1 MNSNAQVSRRR
12 KAAFASFIGTAIEWY
27 DFYVFSVAAALVL
40 GPVFFPSNDPVA
52 GIAAS
57 FATYAVGFVARPLGA
72 MIFGSIGDRLGR
84 RRALVAT
91 LVLMGVATCLTGLLP
106 SYDAIGPL
114 APILLVALRV
124 LQGIAVG
131 GEWGGAAL
139 MAVEHAPE
147 QSKSFYGGFVQLG
160 NPAGAMLATG
170 IFSLLASFGDEAL
183 QSWGWRIPFLISAVL
198 IVVGLVIR
206 TRVEESPVFEAAPA
220 GARPVRDA
228 IVQNWR
234 PLLLAIGIMA
244 VPSGSY
250 YITSTYFTSYAT
262 VDAGIDATFVL
273 NVLTIGSFVELVAT
287 LPAAWLADRLGRI
300 RVLVLGMVGLGVFG
314 ALTFLIISQGI
325 GGPGLLIFVFA
336 LLRLAGCSAYAP
348 LAGVMAQ
355 MFPPQSRYTSISLGY
370 QVGAAIFGGFSPLV
384 ATLLVG
390 ATGSV
395 WAVVAMLAGLVTIA
409 VCCSLAAPQ
418 HVDRVRPAAD
428 GTPSDDSESAG
439 AGAAPEAAP
448 RA

>member
-1 MNSNAQVSRRR
+1 MNSNMQAARRR

-27 DFYVFSVAAALVL
+27 DFYVFSVAAALVF
-40 GPVFFPSNDPVA
+40 GPVFFPTSDPIA
-52 GIAAS
+52 GLAAS

-84 RRALVAT
+84 RQALVAT
-91 LVLMGVATCLTGLLP
+91 LVLMGLATCVTGLLP
-106 SYDAIGPL
+106 SYDAVGPL

-124 LQGIAVG
+124 IQGIAVG

-147 QSKSFYGGFVQLG
+147 KAKSFYGGFVQLG

-170 IFSLLASFGDEAL
+170 IFAVLASFGDDAL

-198 IVVGLVIR
+198 IIIGLVIR
-206 TRVEESPVFEAAPA
+206 ARVEESPVFEPAPVN
-220 GARPVRDA
+220 ARPVRDA

-234 PLLLAIGIMA
+234 SLLLAIGIMA

-262 VDAGIDATFVL
+262 VDAGINATLVL

-287 LPAAWLADRLGRI
+287 LPAAWLADRFGRI
-300 RVLVLGMVGLGVFG
+300 RVLVIGMVGLGVFG
-314 ALTFLIISQGI
+314 ALTFLVVSLNL
-325 GGPGLLIFVFA
+325 GGPGLLILVFA

-370 QVGAAIFGGFSPLV
+370 QVGAAIFGGFSPLA

-395 WAVVAMLAGLVTIA
+395 WAVVALLGALVTVA
-409 VCCSLAAPQ
+409 VFCALRAPQ
-418 HVDRVRPAAD
+418 YVDVVV
-428 GTPSDDSESAG
+428 G
-439 AGAAPEAAP
+439 AGQADPVVAAEVP
-448 RA
+448 RV